1 MTTICNTN
9 GRDSQRVAIYGR
21 VSTME
26 QNTDN
31 QVNELQRYCE
41 ARMYAVH
48 KVYVDKG
55 VSGSK
60 ESRPEFD
67 VMLDDAKK
75 RKFDIL
81 LVWKLDRL
89 SRSLK
94 HLLNTLD
101 TLNALGI
108 SFICYSDNIDTTTST
123 GRLMFQMVGAFAEF
137 ERSLIRERVKLG
149 LKRAREEGKK
159 LGRPRCSLCIESI
172 LKYVDQ
178 QYSLRRI
185 AKTFNVSHNTIR
197 NILKS
202 EKAGMQ

>member
-1 MTTICNTN
+1 MKI
-9 GRDSQRVAIYGR
+9 AIYTR
-21 VSTME
+21 VSTVE

-31 QVNELQRYCE
+31 QLIELKKYCE
-41 ARMYAVH
+41 ARQYN
-48 KVYVDKG
+48 VYKLYTDKG

-67 VMLDDAKK
+67 NMLNDARK

-101 TLNALGI
+101 LLNSLNICFI
-108 SFICYSDNIDTTTST
+108 SYSDNFDTTTPQ
-123 GRLMFQMVGAFAEF
+123 GKLMFSVTGAFAEF

-149 LKRAREEGKK
+149 LRRAKSNGVK
-159 LGRPRCSLCIESI
+159 LGRPKLDMSKYQIINMRNQGMSYREIARKTQISLGA
-172 LKYVDQ
+172 V
-178 QYSLRRI
+178 YSYLHSQLQ
-185 AKTFNVSHNTIR
+185 N
-197 NILKS
+197 
-202 EKAGMQ
+202 